1 MNSLSHV
8 AIIMDGNGRW
18 ARKNRKTRNF
28 GHLEGTKNIQP
39 IIKYCLKNNIPYLT
53 LFAFSYENW
62 KRPKKEIQYIFHIL
76 KKFIN
81 ENLANLI
88 SNNVKVNF
96 IGEKKKIDKITS
108 KLISKVEKST
118 LKNDKLNIF
127 IAFNYSS
134 KLEIVNSVNKFL
146 KLKKNK
152 KKLNFRDIENNLYTQ
167 NSPHPEI
174 LIRTGGYN
182 RLSDFLLWQCSF
194 SEIFFIKKNWP
205 DFKVADLISIIKKY
219 KKIKRNFGSI

>member
-18 ARKNRKTRNF
+18 ARKNKKTRNF

-39 IIKYCLKNNIPYLT
+39 IIKYCLKNNISYLT

-96 IGEKKKIDKITS
+96 IGEKKKIDKITA

-118 LKNDKLNIF
+118 LKNDKLNIL

>member
-18 ARKNRKTRNF
+18 AKKNNKPRNL

-39 IIKYCLKNNIPYLT
+39 IVKYCLKNNIPYLT

-62 KRPKKEIQYIFHIL
+62 KRPKKEIQYIFYIL

-81 ENLANLI
+81 ENLADLI
-88 SNNVKVNF
+88 SNNVKINF
-96 IGEKKKIDKITS
+96 IGEKKKIDKITK

-118 LKNDKLNIF
+118 LKNNKLNIF

-134 KLEIVNSVNKFL
+134 KLEIVNSVNRFL

-152 KKLNFRDIENNLYTQ
+152 KKLNFSDIENNLYTQ
-167 NSPHPEI
+167 SSPHPEI
-174 LIRTGGYN
+174 LIRTGGYS

-219 KKIKRNFGSI
+219 KKTKRNFGSI